1 MVPTADREKLEVS
14 VQELKRRQ
22 VKKGG
27 ARVKKNGFNLI
38 N

>member
-1 MVPTADREKLEVS
+1 MVLTADREKLEVS
-14 VQELKRRQ
+14 VEKLKRRQ
-22 VKKGG
+22 VEKGE